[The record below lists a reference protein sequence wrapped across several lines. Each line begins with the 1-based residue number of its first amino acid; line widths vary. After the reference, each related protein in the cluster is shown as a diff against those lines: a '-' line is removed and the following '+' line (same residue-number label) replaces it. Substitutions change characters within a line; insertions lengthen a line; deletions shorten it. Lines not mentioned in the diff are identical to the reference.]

1 MLVVPVSLRNY
12 AVFLPQYFKNKFRSE
27 GGQLSNLEIVG
38 KRLNCSAEHPRVS
51 TAREGD
57 KGGVYPHEKMGLSQ
71 TAIIFSHE
79 D

>member
-51 TAREGD
+51 EAGD
-57 KGGVYPHEKMGLSQ
+57 G
-71 TAIIFSHE
+71 